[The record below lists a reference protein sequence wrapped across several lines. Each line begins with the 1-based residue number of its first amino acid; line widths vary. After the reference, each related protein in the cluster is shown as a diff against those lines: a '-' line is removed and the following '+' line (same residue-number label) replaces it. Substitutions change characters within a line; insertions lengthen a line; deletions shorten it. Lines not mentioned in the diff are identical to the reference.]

1 MESAI
6 VAGMLAAINGAI
18 ARDADS
24 ANTTLGFVN
33 PFVYQHAA
41 LFLDI
46 TKGDPPVLP
55 FIVKCTSC
63 ACRPQRGRRCRR
75 TSRKEGNN
83 VGRKGASIS
92 TMMTYNDGR
101 GKK

>member
-46 TKGDPPVLP
+46 TKGDN
-55 FIVKCTSC
+55 
-63 ACRPQRGRRCRR
+63 RGVWAVEGYDPISGVGTWGVDTFAGLKAAALEASRGAARRSR
-75 TSRKEGNN
+75 TTR
-83 VGRKGASIS
+83 V
-92 TMMTYNDGR
+92 
-101 GKK
+101 